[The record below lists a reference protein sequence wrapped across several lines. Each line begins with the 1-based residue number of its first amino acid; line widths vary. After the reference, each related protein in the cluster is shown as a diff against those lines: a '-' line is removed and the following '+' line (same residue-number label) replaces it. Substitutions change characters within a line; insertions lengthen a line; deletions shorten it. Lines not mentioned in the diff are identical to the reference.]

1 MDITDKDI
9 LKELFISR
17 NKHIV
22 IYYHDK
28 ETLGRQITNLVK
40 IIGQDELIR
49 RTGENKKDIEFRKQQ
64 VMVNMTIL

>member
-17 NKHIV
+17 NMHIV

-49 RTGENKKDIEFRKQQ
+49 RTGGNKKDIEFRKQQ